1 MDVPPSTR
9 ENIYEAWLFDDA
21 TGYYHSLGML
31 SPSTFGPTPQGRL
44 SITTNMVN
52 PYLYDKIV
60 ITEESQNNLAP
71 SPSTIIAGGSD
82 IPFLV
87 NRRLTEECYEI
98 LFFYI
103 LFSDPVGKYLK
114 TPKMISFCLLSS

>member
-82 IPFLV
+82 IP
-87 NRRLTEECYEI
+87 E
-98 LFFYI
+98 LF
-103 LFSDPVGKYLK
+103 GK
-114 TPKMISFCLLSS
+114 

>member
-52 PYLYDKIV
+52 PYLYDKMV

-82 IPFLV
+82 IPEPF
-87 NRRLTEECYEI
+87 
-98 LFFYI
+98 
-103 LFSDPVGKYLK
+103 GK
-114 TPKMISFCLLSS
+114 